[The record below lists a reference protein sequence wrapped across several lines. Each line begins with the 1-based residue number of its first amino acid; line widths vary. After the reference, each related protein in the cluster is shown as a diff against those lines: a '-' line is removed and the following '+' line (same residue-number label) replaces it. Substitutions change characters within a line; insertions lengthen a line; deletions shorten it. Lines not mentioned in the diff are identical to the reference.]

1 MDFFH
6 FFPVFFPERFAK
18 MKKGSADMWW
28 IIIGAVIALVVMI
41 VLMVMFAGK
50 TGGLESGLSDCEG
63 KGGLC
68 ISGKVPP
75 IGMVYSSIFECGDAG
90 KCYIGSPKK
99 CAGDNSCGEG
109 NDCEQYQ
116 KGAQTFSYCYALQ

>member
-1 MDFFH
+1 M
-6 FFPVFFPERFAK
+6 VFFPFSSDCFAK

-68 ISGKVPP
+68 ISDKVPP
-75 IGMVYSSIFECGDAG
+75 IGMVHSSIFECGDAG
-90 KCYIGSPKK
+90 KCYIGSPKR
-99 CAGDNSCGEG
+99 CTSGDNSCGDK
-109 NDCEQYQ
+109 NDCGDYQ
-116 KGAQTFSYCYALQ
+116 KGAQRVGYCYVK